1 MKSAVVGLVGLL
13 SCGASALV
21 VAPLRPA
28 PSAGVAR
35 AAEPVAL
42 FGQLFGGA
50 SKGRKPDGGGTTGAY
65 NKKAAPAKGKK
76 VQAEPEKWS
85 TSCCVSILTPLK
97 IVPFSPFFLTD

>member
-1 MKSAVVGLVGLL
+1 MKSAVVGLVGLSL
-13 SCGASALV
+13 ACSASALV

-50 SKGRKPDGGGTTGAY
+50 SKGRKPDGGGTTGSY

-76 VQAEPEKWS
+76 VKPEP
-85 TSCCVSILTPLK
+85 
-97 IVPFSPFFLTD
+97 DM